1 MLERIKKMSLKEL
14 QALEKV
20 IAEERETRI
29 ESELSGICTKLI
41 EDIDALLDCCHKV
54 KRHHLG
60 TISVECE
67 ECDMPMDFDILN
79 EGILESIRDILAG
92 YTTEEA

>member
-14 QALEKV
+14 QALERV

-29 ESELSGICTKLI
+29 ESELSGLCTKLI
-41 EDIDALLDCCHKV
+41 DDITALLDCCQKV

-60 TISVECE
+60 VISVECQWTL
-67 ECDMPMDFDILN
+67 ISLTRAY
-79 EGILESIRDILAG
+79 LK
-92 YTTEEA
+92 T